1 MLKYLTTCLASR
13 GDNYAAAGEGEE
25 ESKEEESGIE
35 TISRESQE
43 IRCRQ
48 RKMGEKEE
56 GRTVMQR
63 RNEIFNSVGESW
75 AIKLTPSS

>member
-48 RKMGEKEE
+48 RKMGEKE
-56 GRTVMQR
+56 GRGGQSCSGGMRFSTVLAK
-63 RNEIFNSVGESW
+63 VGP
-75 AIKLTPSS
+75 LN